1 MVFIAMLAVIL
12 WATGTINIINFNGRD
27 LGRDLGRDP
36 EPGIQELYNY
46 QGVLGMLRLS
56 KNPLKLDGM

>member
-12 WATGTINIINFNGRD
+12 WTTGTINIINFN
-27 LGRDLGRDP
+27 GRDLGRDP